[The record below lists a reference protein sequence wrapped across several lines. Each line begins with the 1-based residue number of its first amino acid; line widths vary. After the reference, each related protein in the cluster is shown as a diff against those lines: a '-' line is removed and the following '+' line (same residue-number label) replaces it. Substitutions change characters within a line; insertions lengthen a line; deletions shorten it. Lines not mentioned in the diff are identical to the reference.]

1 MFGDLFVF
9 GSCYTLHESAFQ
21 GDKLMDVSWVM
32 TTETDIK
39 QCKELLSHFIEAI
52 IQETIKSAS
61 FLMESQWFR
70 EEIIHSTNKQ

>member
-1 MFGDLFVF
+1 M
-9 GSCYTLHESAFQ
+9 HESASQ
-21 GDKLMDVSWVM
+21 GDKLMDVSWAM
-32 TTETDIK
+32 TTDIDVK

-52 IQETIKSAS
+52 IQETIKSAW